1 MVRIAKVMA
10 KMSWV
15 PKWRALD
22 DSQYQFQLYRVQAQH
37 NLVVIVLRLAV
48 ACCNK
53 NLESRNHLQTI
64 TDLSSIYGS
73 GNQDQ
78 HVVPSVRMNHGI
90 QKVQAG
96 PPSEAIS
103 SGD

>member
-53 NLESRNHLQTI
+53 NLESRNHLQTYHQFV
-64 TDLSSIYGS
+64 DLGIRT
-73 GNQDQ
+73 NM
-78 HVVPSVRMNHGI
+78 PSVRMNHGI

>member
-53 NLESRNHLQTI
+53 NLESRNHLQTYHQFV
-64 TDLSSIYGS
+64 DL
-73 GNQDQ
+73 
-78 HVVPSVRMNHGI
+78 GI
-90 QKVQAG
+90 RTNMLCPA
-96 PPSEAIS
+96 SE
-103 SGD
+103 